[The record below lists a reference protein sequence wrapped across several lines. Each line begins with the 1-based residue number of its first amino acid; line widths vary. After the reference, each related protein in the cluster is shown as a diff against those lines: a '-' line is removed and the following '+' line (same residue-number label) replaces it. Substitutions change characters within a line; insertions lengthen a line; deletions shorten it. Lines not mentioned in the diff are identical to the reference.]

1 MGTLMSLDPVVAQ
14 AVGARDAV
22 GVARGLQRGLVL
34 AAGLSVASVLA
45 FLPAH
50 AVFDVLGQPA
60 DVVPRAARYVAA
72 SIPGVPEF
80 FLFIVLRQ
88 SLQAMG
94 RLAPIVNTM
103 IAANLLNLGLAW
115 ALVFGHLGLPPLG
128 AAGAALATSAA
139 RWALALGLAALA
151 WRDLAPHLRPLRRE
165 ALEPAPLARMLRLG
179 VPIGIQYQLEMGVF
193 AVVALLMGR
202 IGTEAM
208 AAHQIA
214 INIASL
220 TFMVPLGISGA
231 AAVRVG
237 HAVGAGDLPAARRA
251 ASAALGLG
259 IAFMTL
265 SGLALVLAP
274 GLLARVYTGETGVL
288 AVALLLIPIAGV
300 FQVFD
305 GVQVVSIGVLR
316 GVGDTRTPMLVNV
329 VGFWML
335 GLPVSLALAFRLG
348 HGAVGL
354 WWGLVAGLAIVALFL
369 VLRVLHRLRRPVARV
384 RMDEA
389 PAG

>member
-1 MGTLMSLDPVVAQ
+1 
-14 AVGARDAV
+14 
-22 GVARGLQRGLVL
+22 
-34 AAGLSVASVLA
+34 
-45 FLPAH
+45 
-50 AVFDVLGQPA
+50 
-60 DVVPRAARYVAA
+60 
-72 SIPGVPEF
+72 
-80 FLFIVLRQ
+80 
-88 SLQAMG
+88 
-94 RLAPIVNTM
+94 
-103 IAANLLNLGLAW
+103 
-115 ALVFGHLGLPPLG
+115 
-128 AAGAALATSAA
+128 
-139 RWALALGLAALA
+139 
-151 WRDLAPHLRPLRRE
+151 
-165 ALEPAPLARMLRLG
+165 
-179 VPIGIQYQLEMGVF
+179 
-193 AVVALLMGR
+193 
-202 IGTEAM
+202 
-208 AAHQIA
+208 
-214 INIASL
+214 
-220 TFMVPLGISGA
+220 
-231 AAVRVG
+231 VRVG